1 MSKAHNHP
9 TTEITTTGSP
19 RQFDHGGRS
28 VTFIPLQ
35 IKQRHTRKL
44 LVPPAGGQA
53 AVVKRSFDLPM
64 IRTIGRAFYW
74 QRLLDEGEFEDAADI
89 AGRFKL
95 EKAWVSEILRVTRLA
110 PDILAAIADGRQPRH
125 LNLQAIRRG
134 IPVNWEEQRR
144 MLGFVAE
151 NLGCCASDFEKSSP
165 CVLFRPDY

>member
-1 MSKAHNHP
+1 MSKAHNYP
-9 TTEITTTGSP
+9 STEITTTGTP
-19 RQFDHGGRS
+19 RQFDHAGRS

-44 LVPPAGGQA
+44 LVPPPGSET
-53 AVVKRSFDLPM
+53 AVVTRSFDLPM

-89 AGRFKL
+89 AKRFKL
-95 EKAWVSEILRVTRLA
+95 DRGWVAEILRMARLA

-134 IPVNWEEQRR
+134 IPVDWGEQRR
-144 MLGFVAE
+144 VLGFVA
-151 NLGCCASDFEKSSP
+151 K
-165 CVLFRPDY
+165 

>member
-1 MSKAHNHP
+1 MSKAHNYP
-9 TTEITTTGSP
+9 STEITTTGGA

-44 LVPPAGGQA
+44 LVPPAGSET
-53 AVVKRSFDLPM
+53 AVVKPSFDLPM

-74 QRLLDEGEFEDAADI
+74 QRQLDEGTFEDAADI
-89 AGRFKL
+89 ARRFKL
-95 EKAWVSEILRVTRLA
+95 DRGWVAEILRMTRLA

-134 IPVNWEEQRR
+134 IPVEWEEQRR
-144 MLGFVAE
+144 LLGFV
-151 NLGCCASDFEKSSP
+151 
-165 CVLFRPDY
+165 